1 MVQLLVQLDVLF
13 STIHQ
18 EVVKCTVCDEEVLE
32 HVVGQVARQE
42 AEEVASD
49 WLG

>member
-1 MVQLLVQLDVLF
+1 MVQLLVQLDVLS

-18 EVVKCTVCDEEVLE
+18 EVMKHVVCDEEVLE

-42 AEEVASD
+42 VLES
-49 WLG
+49 GQG